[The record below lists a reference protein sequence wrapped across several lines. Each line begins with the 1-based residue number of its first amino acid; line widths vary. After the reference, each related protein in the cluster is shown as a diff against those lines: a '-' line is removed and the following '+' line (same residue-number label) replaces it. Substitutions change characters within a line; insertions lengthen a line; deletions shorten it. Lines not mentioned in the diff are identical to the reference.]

1 MIQNKL
7 FIISNEKISNSANN
21 FFCDNLDMKSTPE
34 GLNTN
39 FDIHILARNSSKAR
53 SHKINIEKI
62 TLSKTLFGFIYS
74 ILKSFKEK
82 DTKYLIISISPFT
95 FFASIFLAIFRK
107 KSMTY
112 LRSDGYEE
120 YKNILG
126 FIGPIIYHLMFSVV
140 SKTSHLIGCNKEVLR
155 GKVGK
160 IIYPSQLTDKW
171 FSNTST
177 AELNKIKLLYIG
189 RIRVEKGIYSLLKII
204 QDFKKDISLTI
215 VGMEKEVN
223 KTIKQENVN
232 ILEIET
238 SEEKLIELYDTHNI
252 FILPSFTEGHPMA
265 LLESL
270 ARSRPVI
277 IFEEI
282 SHVVGSKK
290 GIFIAKRNSESLLEK
305 IEYIWSNYSK
315 IQEDMKNNNLPLKK
329 DFLKEFQSSILN
341 FN

>member
-7 FIISNEKISNSANN
+7 FIISNEKISKSANN

-95 FFASIFLAIFRK
+95 FFASIFLTIFRK

-160 IIYPSQLTDKW
+160 IVYPSQLTDKW

-204 QDFKKDISLTI
+204 QDLKKDISLSI

-290 GIFIAKRNSESLLEK
+290 GIFIAKRNSESLFEK
-305 IEYIWSNYSK
+305 IEYIRNNYSK

-329 DFLKEFQSSILN
+329 DYLKEFQSSILN

>member
-1 MIQNKL
+1 MILNKL

-204 QDFKKDISLTI
+204 QDFKKDISLSI
-215 VGMEKEVN
+215 V
-223 KTIKQENVN
+223 
-232 ILEIET
+232 ILQI
-238 SEEKLIELYDTHNI
+238 Y
-252 FILPSFTEGHPMA
+252 
-265 LLESL
+265 
-270 ARSRPVI
+270 
-277 IFEEI
+277 
-282 SHVVGSKK
+282 
-290 GIFIAKRNSESLLEK
+290 
-305 IEYIWSNYSK
+305 
-315 IQEDMKNNNLPLKK
+315 NNLIQL
-329 DFLKEFQSSILN
+329 
-341 FN
+341 

>member
-62 TLSKTLFGFIYS
+62 TLSKTFFGFIYS
-74 ILKSFKEK
+74 IFKSFKEK

-95 FFASIFLAIFRK
+95 FFASIFLTIFRK

-155 GKVGK
+155 GKDGK

>member
-1 MIQNKL
+1 MQNKL
-7 FIISNEKISNSANN
+7 FIISNEKISRSNNN

-34 GLNTN
+34 GLKTN
-39 FDIHILARNSSKAR
+39 FDIHILGRNSSNAR

-62 TLSKTLFGFIYS
+62 TLSKTFFGFLFS
-74 ILKSFKEK
+74 ILKSFKQK

-95 FFASIFLAIFRK
+95 FFASILLAIYQK

-120 YKNILG
+120 YKKILG
-126 FIGPIIYHLMFSVV
+126 FVGPIIYHLMFSVV
-140 SKTSHLIGCNKEVLR
+140 SKISYLIGCNKEVLR
-155 GKVGK
+155 GKQGK

-171 FSNTST
+171 FLNTSSP
-177 AELNKIKLLYIG
+177 ELNKIKLLYVG
-189 RIRVEKGIYSLLKII
+189 RVKVEKGIYSLLKII
-204 QDFKKDISLTI
+204 KDFRKDISLSI
-215 VGMEKEVN
+215 VGIEKNIN

-238 SEEKLIELYDTHNI
+238 SEEKLIELYDNHNI
-252 FILPSFTEGHPMA
+252 FILPSFTEGHPMV

-270 ARSRPVI
+270 ARLRPVI

-290 GIFIAKRNSESLLEK
+290 GIFIAKRNSQSLLEK
-305 IEYIWSNYSK
+305 IEYIESNYIK

-329 DFLKEFQSSILN
+329 DFLKQFNNSILN
-341 FN
+341 LN

>member
-7 FIISNEKISNSANN
+7 CIISNEKITNSANN

-62 TLSKTLFGFIYS
+62 TLSKTFFGFIYS
-74 ILKSFKEK
+74 IFKSFKQKE
-82 DTKYLIISISPFT
+82 TKYLIISISPFT
-95 FFASIFLAIFRK
+95 FFATIFLAIFRK

-140 SKTSHLIGCNKEVLR
+140 SKISYLIGCNKKVLR
-155 GKVGK
+155 GKEGK

-171 FSNTST
+171 FSNIST
-177 AELNKIKLLYIG
+177 AELNKIKLLYVG
-189 RIRVEKGIYSLLKII
+189 RIKVEKGIYSLLKII
-204 QDFKKDISLTI
+204 KDLEKDISLSI

-238 SEEKLIELYDTHNI
+238 SEEKLIELYDNHNI
-252 FILPSFTEGHPMA
+252 FILPSFTEGHPMV

-282 SHVVGSKK
+282 GHVVGSKK
-290 GIFIAKRNSESLLEK
+290 GIFIAKRNSESLFEK
-305 IEYIWSNYSK
+305 IEYIRNNYSK

-329 DFLKEFQSSILN
+329 DYLKEFQSSILN

>member
-160 IIYPSQLTDKW
+160 IVYPSQLTDKW

-204 QDFKKDISLTI
+204 QDFKKDISLSI

-290 GIFIAKRNSESLLEK
+290 GIFIAKRNSESLFEK
-305 IEYIWSNYSK
+305 IEYIRSNYSK

>member
-1 MIQNKL
+1 MKQNKVC
-7 FIISNEKISNSANN
+7 IISNEKISNSANN

-62 TLSKTLFGFIYS
+62 TLSKTFFGFIYS
-74 ILKSFKEK
+74 ILKSFKQK

-95 FFASIFLAIFRK
+95 FFASIFLTIFRK

-126 FIGPIIYHLMFSVV
+126 FVGPIIYHLMFSVV

-155 GKVGK
+155 GKDGK

-204 QDFKKDISLTI
+204 QDLKKDISLSI
-215 VGMEKEVN
+215 VGMEKGVN
-223 KTIKQENVN
+223 KTIKQRNVN

>member
-1 MIQNKL
+1 MILNKL

-204 QDFKKDISLTI
+204 QDFKKDISLSI

-290 GIFIAKRNSESLLEK
+290 GIFIAKRNPASLLEK
-305 IEYIWSNYSK
+305 IEYIRGNYSK

>member
-1 MIQNKL
+1 MILNKL

-204 QDFKKDISLTI
+204 QDFKKDISLSI

-305 IEYIWSNYSK
+305 IEYIRSNYSK

-329 DFLKEFQSSILN
+329 DFLKGFQSSILS

>member
-7 FIISNEKISNSANN
+7 CIISNEKISNSANN

-39 FDIHILARNSSKAR
+39 FDVHILARNSSKAR

-62 TLSKTLFGFIYS
+62 TLSKTFFGFIYS
-74 ILKSFKEK
+74 IFKSFKEK

-95 FFASIFLAIFRK
+95 FFASILLALFRK

-140 SKTSHLIGCNKEVLR
+140 SKTSHLIGCNKKVLR

-204 QDFKKDISLTI
+204 QDLKKDISLSI
-215 VGMEKEVN
+215 VGMEKGVN
-223 KTIKQENVN
+223 KTIKQRNVN

>member
-95 FFASIFLAIFRK
+95 FFASIFLTIFRK

-126 FIGPIIYHLMFSVV
+126 FVGPIIYHLMFSVV
-140 SKTSHLIGCNKEVLR
+140 SKTSHLIGCNKKVLR

>member
-7 FIISNEKISNSANN
+7 CIISNEKISKSANN

-62 TLSKTLFGFIYS
+62 TLSKTFFGFIYS
-74 ILKSFKEK
+74 ILKSFKQKE
-82 DTKYLIISISPFT
+82 TKYLIISISPFT
-95 FFASIFLAIFRK
+95 FFASILLALFRK

-126 FIGPIIYHLMFSVV
+126 SIGPIIYHLMFSVV
-140 SKTSHLIGCNKEVLR
+140 SKISYLIGCNKKVLR
-155 GKVGK
+155 GKEGK

-171 FSNTST
+171 FSNIST
-177 AELNKIKLLYIG
+177 AELSKIKLLYVG
-189 RIRVEKGIYSLLKII
+189 RVKVEKGINYLLKIMK
-204 QDFKKDISLTI
+204 DFKKDISLSI

-223 KTIKQENVN
+223 NTIKQENIN
-232 ILEIET
+232 ILEIVT
-238 SEEKLIELYDTHNI
+238 SEEKLIELYDNHNI
-252 FILPSFTEGHPMA
+252 FILPSFTEGHPMV

-270 ARSRPVI
+270 ARFRPVI

-305 IEYIWSNYSK
+305 IEYIRSNYSK
-315 IQEDMKNNNLPLKK
+315 IQEDMKNNNLPSKK
-329 DFLKEFQSSILN
+329 DYLKEFQSSILN

>member
-1 MIQNKL
+1 MKQNKVC
-7 FIISNEKISNSANN
+7 IISNEKISKSANN

-62 TLSKTLFGFIYS
+62 TLSKTFFGFIYS
-74 ILKSFKEK
+74 IFKSFKEK

-112 LRSDGYEE
+112 LRSDGYKE

-140 SKTSHLIGCNKEVLR
+140 SKISYLIGCNKKVLR
-155 GKVGK
+155 GKEGK

-171 FSNTST
+171 FSNIST
-177 AELNKIKLLYIG
+177 AELNKIKLLYVG
-189 RIRVEKGIYSLLKII
+189 RVKVEKGIYSLLKII
-204 QDFKKDISLTI
+204 KDLEKDISLSI

-223 KTIKQENVN
+223 KTIKQQNVN

-238 SEEKLIELYDTHNI
+238 SEEKLIELYDNHNI
-252 FILPSFTEGHPMA
+252 FILPSFTEGHPMV

-270 ARSRPVI
+270 ARFRPVI

-290 GIFIAKRNSESLLEK
+290 GIFIAKRNPESLLEK
-305 IEYIWSNYSK
+305 IEYIRSNYSK

-329 DFLKEFQSSILN
+329 DYLKEFQSSILN

>member
-1 MIQNKL
+1 MQNKL
-7 FIISNEKISNSANN
+7 FIISNEKISESTNN
-21 FFCDNLDMKSTPE
+21 FFCDNLDMKSIPE
-34 GLNTN
+34 GLKKN
-39 FDIHILARNSSKAR
+39 FAIHILGRNSRKAR

-62 TLSKTLFGFIYS
+62 TLSKTFFGFFYP

-82 DTKYLIISISPFT
+82 EAKYLIVSISPFT
-95 FFASIFLAIFRK
+95 FFAIILLAIFKRK
-107 KSMTY
+107 SITY

-126 FIGPIIYHLMFSVV
+126 FIGPIIYHLMFSLV
-140 SKTSHLIGCNKEVLR
+140 SKTSYLIGCNKKVLR
-155 GKVGK
+155 GKEGK

-171 FSNTST
+171 FSNTYSG
-177 AELNKIKLLYIG
+177 EINKIKLLYVG
-189 RIRVEKGIYSLLKII
+189 RVRVEKGIYSLLKII
-204 QDFKKDISLTI
+204 KDFKKDISLSI

-270 ARSRPVI
+270 ARCRPVI

-290 GIFIAKRNSESLLEK
+290 GIFIAKRNPESLLEK
-305 IEYIWSNYSK
+305 IEYIRSNYSK
-315 IQEDMKNNNLPLKK
+315 IQEDMKNNNLPSKK
-329 DFLKEFQSSILN
+329 DYLKEFQSSILN

>member
-7 FIISNEKISNSANN
+7 CIISNEKISNSANN

-62 TLSKTLFGFIYS
+62 TLSKTFFGFIYS
-74 ILKSFKEK
+74 ILKSFKQKE
-82 DTKYLIISISPFT
+82 TKYLIISISPFT
-95 FFASIFLAIFRK
+95 FFASILLVLFRK

-140 SKTSHLIGCNKEVLR
+140 SKISYLIACNKKVLR
-155 GKVGK
+155 GKEGK
-160 IIYPSQLTDKW
+160 IIFPSQLTDKW

-204 QDFKKDISLTI
+204 QDFKKDISLSI
-215 VGMEKEVN
+215 VGLEKEVN

-305 IEYIWSNYSK
+305 IEYIRSNYSK
-315 IQEDMKNNNLPLKK
+315 IQEEMKNNNLPLKK
-329 DFLKEFQSSILN
+329 DFLKEFQNSILN

>member
-1 MIQNKL
+1 
-7 FIISNEKISNSANN
+7 
-21 FFCDNLDMKSTPE
+21 MKSTPE

-95 FFASIFLAIFRK
+95 FFASIFLTIFRK

-126 FIGPIIYHLMFSVV
+126 FVGPIIYHLMFSVV

-160 IIYPSQLTDKW
+160 IVYPSQLTDKW

-204 QDFKKDISLTI
+204 QDLKKDISLSI
-215 VGMEKEVN
+215 VGMEKGVN
-223 KTIKQENVN
+223 KTIKQRNVN

-329 DFLKEFQSSILN
+329 DFLKEFQNSILN

>member
-1 MIQNKL
+1 MILNKL

-204 QDFKKDISLTI
+204 QDFKKDISLSI
-215 VGMEKEVN
+215 VGMEKGVN

-238 SEEKLIELYDTHNI
+238 SEEKLIEFYDTHNI

-305 IEYIWSNYSK
+305 IEYIRSNYSK

-329 DFLKEFQSSILN
+329 DFLNEFQSSILN

>member
-7 FIISNEKISNSANN
+7 CIISNEKISNSANN

-62 TLSKTLFGFIYS
+62 TLSKTFFGFIYS
-74 ILKSFKEK
+74 IFKSFKQKE
-82 DTKYLIISISPFT
+82 TKYLIISISPFT
-95 FFASIFLAIFRK
+95 FFASILLALFRK

-126 FIGPIIYHLMFSVV
+126 FIGPIIYHLMFSLV
-140 SKTSHLIGCNKEVLR
+140 SKTSYLIGCNKKVLR
-155 GKVGK
+155 GKEGK

-171 FSNTST
+171 FSNTYSG
-177 AELNKIKLLYIG
+177 EINKIKLLYVG
-189 RIRVEKGIYSLLKII
+189 RVKVEKGIYYLLKIMK
-204 QDFKKDISLTI
+204 DFKEDISLSI

-223 KTIKQENVN
+223 KTIKQQNVN

-238 SEEKLIELYDTHNI
+238 MEEKLIELYDNHNI
-252 FILPSFTEGHPMA
+252 FILPSFTEGHPMV

-270 ARSRPVI
+270 ARFRPVI

-290 GIFIAKRNSESLLEK
+290 GIFIAKRNSEGLLEK
-305 IEYIWSNYSK
+305 IEYIRSNYSK

-329 DFLKEFQSSILN
+329 DYLKEFQSSILN

>member
-39 FDIHILARNSSKAR
+39 FDVHILARDSSKAR

-62 TLSKTLFGFIYS
+62 TLSKTFFGFIYS
-74 ILKSFKEK
+74 IFKSFKEK
-82 DTKYLIISISPFT
+82 ETKYLIISISPFT
-95 FFASIFLAIFRK
+95 FFATIFLAIFRK

-140 SKTSHLIGCNKEVLR
+140 SKISYLIGCNKKVLR
-155 GKVGK
+155 GKEGK

-171 FSNTST
+171 FLNPST
-177 AELNKIKLLYIG
+177 KEFDKVKLLYIG
-189 RIRVEKGIYSLLKII
+189 RIRVEKGIYSLLNII
-204 QDFKKDISLTI
+204 EKLKKDISLSI
-215 VGMEKEVN
+215 VGMEKNVKAN
-223 KTIKQENVN
+223 IKQQNVN
-232 ILEIET
+232 FFEIET
-238 SEEKLIELYDTHNI
+238 SEDKLIKLYDNHNI
-252 FILPSFTEGHPMA
+252 FILPSFTEGHPMV
-265 LLESL
+265 LLEAL
-270 ARSRPVI
+270 ARLRPVI

-282 SHVVGSKK
+282 SHVLENKK
-290 GIFIAKRNSESLLEK
+290 GVFLAKRNTQSLLEK
-305 IEYIWSNYSK
+305 IEYIKNNYK
-315 IQEDMKNNNLPLKK
+315 NIQEGMKNNILPLKK
-329 DFLKEFQSSILN
+329 DFLKEFENLILN
-341 FN
+341 TN